1 MNISIHESLLATWCE
16 KEQRDE
22 SVEQVADLLS
32 RGGLIKFR
40 DGRFSS
46 EYSRENIT
54 EKLWDKNPKQM
65 DIAMAMLA
73 TSDVN
78 NGYIKQRFN
87 ECAKEVADLVVD
99 ELIAYA
105 EDEHLDDVFVWEAA

>member
-1 MNISIHESLLATWCE
+1 MNISVHESLLAKWCE
-16 KEQRDE
+16 KEERDE
-22 SVEQVADLLS
+22 SVKQVADLLS

-40 DGRFSS
+40 DGQFSS
-46 EYSRENIT
+46 EYSRQNIT
-54 EKLWDKNPKQM
+54 EKLWDKNESQM
-65 DIAMAMLA
+65 DLAIAMLA

-87 ECAKEVADLVVD
+87 ECAKEVAEMVVD

-105 EDEHLDDVFVWEAA
+105 EDSHLDDVFAWEAA

>member
-1 MNISIHESLLATWCE
+1 MNISVHESLLATWCE
-16 KEQRDE
+16 KDE
-22 SVEQVADLLS
+22 REKSVKQVADLLS

-40 DGRFSS
+40 DGSFSS

-65 DIAMAMLA
+65 DLAMAMLA

-87 ECAKEVADLVVD
+87 ECANEVAELVVD

-105 EDEHLDDVFVWEAA
+105 EDEHLDDVFAWEAA